1 MFLRAFDDTATR
13 HNTAGRFRLMT
24 YYTYENIKYV
34 NVCLPGIFHC
44 DRFNFIVPRRIR
56 LLLAIG
62 AAVVLFLIGLLII
75 MNILMIALTLSIIG
89 LIISIY
95 GIYLQV
101 SHRAYCMYCLTT
113 DIILLLTTLL
123 IIINP

>member
-1 MFLRAFDDTATR
+1 MTPLLAIIPL
-13 HNTAGRFRLMT
+13 AGSGLMT

-75 MNILMIALTLSIIG
+75 MNILMIALALSIIG
-89 LIISIY
+89 LIIGVY

>member
-1 MFLRAFDDTATR
+1 MTPLLAVMPLV
-13 HNTAGRFRLMT
+13 GSGLMT
-24 YYTYENIKYV
+24 YYAYENIRYV

-56 LLLAIG
+56 LLLAVG

-75 MNILMIALTLSIIG
+75 MSMLMIALFLSMMGLLIG
-89 LIISIY
+89 VY
-95 GIYLQV
+95 GVYLQV

-123 IIINP
+123 IIINS